1 MVASKVEGLEEV
13 VANLTRRVEGS
24 EEEEEEEEE
33 EEVLPQ
39 PEEQQQQQQQQPQ
52 HEGGGVVPPRG
63 FVKVNNI
70 YIKTIKI
77 KKICTFPGR

>member
-13 VANLTRRVEGS
+13 VANLTRKVEGN
-24 EEEEEEEEE
+24 EEEAEEEEEE

-70 YIKTIKI
+70 YIKTIK
-77 KKICTFPGR
+77 KYAHFPGR